1 MDHLAHALNVSG
13 EALREAN
20 LYREGQTT
28 PYGDVLV
35 SCHLEKLWR
44 QLKESSDYE
53 RRYAEI
59 EAFNQVRGEKMARVS
74 NESLSVR
81 I

>member
-1 MDHLAHALNVSG
+1 MIEQVIDHLAHALNVSG

-28 PYGDVLV
+28 PYGDVLM

-44 QLKESSDYE
+44 QLKESSDYK
-53 RRYAEI
+53 RRSAEI
-59 EAFNQVRGEKMARVS
+59 EAFNQVRAALHY
-74 NESLSVR
+74 SLYL
-81 I
+81 